1 MFMLSKIITWDIYEI
16 IPESS
21 LVTGVKM
28 RGRIRKFCL
37 EAGRN
42 VLVENVEDIDNRV
55 RFAVPS
61 GESASEIIEYIIG
74 LAPDVKIVQVMK
86 KVPNPVL
93 SKLKINITERY
104 K

>member
-1 MFMLSKIITWDIYEI
+1 MLSKIITWDIYEI

-28 RGRIRKFCL
+28 RGRIRKFGL

-61 GESASEIIEYIIG
+61 GRKCFRSHRVYNRTS
-74 LAPDVKIVQVMK
+74 PRCK
-86 KVPNPVL
+86 K
-93 SKLKINITERY
+93 SYKL
-104 K
+104 